1 MKLRVL
7 GCYGGNVPELG
18 MTSFLVNDT
27 VCLDAGFVSGA
38 LSLREQVKVKDVI
51 ISHSH
56 LDHTCSLPFLID
68 NNFSA
73 PGFILR
79 IYAIREVIASM
90 KNHLFNNHT
99 WPDFTCLPNDLTP
112 VLKLVEIPEE
122 RPFKVNGL
130 SVRAIRVSHTVPT
143 TGFVVEDK
151 SGDGRLLERHRAH
164 RALLG
169 SGQQDA
175 QPEGRDR
182 RDVVPQRAPGPRQR
196 LGPPHAPDARPRAR
210 QAGARRPGLSLRRQ
224 APPPRPHPRPGP
236 RPAAAAS
243 WRSWCKA
250 RRTSSDGGLRRPP
263 QTPRALRWSESTF
276 ARSLLP

>member
-18 MTSFLVNDT
+18 MTSFLLNDS

-112 VLKLVEIPEE
+112 VLKLIEIPEE

-151 SGDGRLLERHRAH
+151 GGTVAYSSDTAPTERFWEVINKARNLKAVIVETSFPNELQDLANVSGHLTPQTLERELRKLEPDVPVYLYGAKPRHLARIRAQV
-164 RALLG
+164 RALK
-169 SGQQDA
+169 
-175 QPEGRDR
+175 R
-182 RDVVPQRAPGPRQR
+182 RKLAFLVQG
-196 LGPPHAPDARPRAR
+196 
-210 QAGARRPGLSLRRQ
+210 
-224 APPPRPHPRPGP
+224 
-236 RPAAAAS
+236 
-243 WRSWCKA
+243 K
-250 RRTSSDGGLRRPP
+250 TYK
-263 QTPRALRWSESTF
+263 F
-276 ARSLLP
+276 

>member
-7 GCYGGNVPELG
+7 GCFGGNVPECG

-38 LSLREQVKVKDVI
+38 LSLREQVRVKDVV

-73 PGFILR
+73 PGFTLR

-90 KNHLFNNHT
+90 KAHLFNNHT

-112 VLKLVEIPEE
+112 VLKLVEVPEE
-122 RPFKVNGL
+122 QPFKVNGL
-130 SVRAIRVSHTVPT
+130 SIRAVRVSHIVPT

-151 SGDGRLLERHRAH
+151 TGPSPTRAT
-164 RALLG
+164 
-169 SGQQDA
+169 
-175 QPEGRDR
+175 
-182 RDVVPQRAPGPRQR
+182 
-196 LGPPHAPDARPRAR
+196 
-210 QAGARRPGLSLRRQ
+210 
-224 APPPRPHPRPGP
+224 PPPPT
-236 RPAAAAS
+236 AS
-243 WRSWCKA
+243 
-250 RRTSSDGGLRRPP
+250 G
-263 QTPRALRWSESTF
+263 RWST
-276 ARSLLP
+276 RRGT